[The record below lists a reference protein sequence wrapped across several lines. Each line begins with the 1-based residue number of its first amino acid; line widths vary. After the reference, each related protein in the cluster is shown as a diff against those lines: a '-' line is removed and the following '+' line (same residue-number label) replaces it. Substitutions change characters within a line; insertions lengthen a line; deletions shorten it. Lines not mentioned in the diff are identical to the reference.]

1 MAYLLETKNL
11 TKRFG
16 GLTAVDHVSLGVEAG
31 EVLALLGDNGAGK
44 STLIKMISGV
54 YQPDEGEIFLSGKR
68 INIQSPIEALA
79 NGIETIYQDL
89 ALAEN
94 LNVYANIFLG
104 REKTKKIL
112 GFLEVLDHEYMFNES
127 EKVLERLDIE
137 IPSLSATI
145 RTLSGGQRQAV
156 AISRSMYWDAKV
168 LIMDEPTAALG
179 IAEQRKVLSL
189 VKSLKSQ
196 GIGIIIIS
204 HQMHDVFEVADR
216 IVVMRRGIKAGE
228 RLVKDVNPDDVVS
241 LIMLQAVLT
250 IIFVGHSV
258 EQAQSENGW
267 RELSVEGLTVF
278 DNFNAWKRA
287 LWKQIVDLNSNE
299 ELKRAIH
306 SQTSISLNENLI
318 SLLMRLGSQTGAEWM
333 IIKNG
338 GSPYSKLLILRENN
352 LSYIEDGSSIRH
364 LILHRNRTCK
374 SGR

>member
-241 LIMLQAVLT
+241 LIV
-250 IIFVGHSV
+250 
-258 EQAQSENGW
+258 
-267 RELSVEGLTVF
+267 
-278 DNFNAWKRA
+278 
-287 LWKQIVDLNSNE
+287 
-299 ELKRAIH
+299 
-306 SQTSISLNENLI
+306 
-318 SLLMRLGSQTGAEWM
+318 GAEEV
-333 IIKNG
+333 K
-338 GSPYSKLLILRENN
+338 K
-352 LSYIEDGSSIRH
+352 
-364 LILHRNRTCK
+364 
-374 SGR
+374 